1 MPSCFNTGCSGPYHL
16 SASCHPPMLSRVQI
30 YRGDTP
36 VVWLPERH
44 ALHCLNRSHLSEV
57 VDTGYRRLQQLG
69 RVWKRDGRNVIGSGL
84 GVERSG
90 SVQLHRAVDA
100 AWFAPAFATGGGGRT
115 TVIVA
120 CADEDSPVAITVA
133 INCTT

>member
-1 MPSCFNTGCSGPYHL
+1 
-16 SASCHPPMLSRVQI
+16 MLARVQI
-30 YRGDTP
+30 DRGDTP

-84 GVERSG
+84 GDGRSG
-90 SVQLHRAVDA
+90 SDQMHRAVAA
-100 AWFAPAFATGGGGRT
+100 AWCARGCPKRSGGRT

-120 CADEDSPVAITVA
+120 
-133 INCTT
+133 